1 MKQPILNIGVITT
14 AHQQILSKV
23 QKWHD
28 KASGGTIESVRVIA
42 WTMKEFKKKINQYEK
57 KLNALAG
64 IKSNTKIQWKKIL
77 RVVQN
82 LINK

>member
-1 MKQPILNIGVITT
+1 MEQPILNIDVITT
-14 AHQQILSKV
+14 AHQQISLKV

-28 KASGGTIESVRVIA
+28 KASGGTIESVMVIA
-42 WTMKEFKKKINQYEK
+42 WSMKEFKKKSNQYEK
-57 KLNALAG
+57 KVNAFAV

-77 RVVQN
+77 RLVQN